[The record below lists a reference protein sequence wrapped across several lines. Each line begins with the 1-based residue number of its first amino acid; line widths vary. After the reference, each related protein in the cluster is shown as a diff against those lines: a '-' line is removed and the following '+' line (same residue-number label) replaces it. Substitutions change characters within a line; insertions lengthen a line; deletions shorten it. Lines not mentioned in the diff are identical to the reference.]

1 MTLLQHCTTAKPKVE
16 CDFAGSV
23 AAFGSSSTL
32 ARQTELFLGVRIA
45 VEPRSRED
53 YCYPNCIATKETN
66 GGEVIVDWRKH
77 RASFGDNRRVADIS
91 RRRCARGDGSLGVG
105 GRHVLARAAGLSAG
119 WEGVPHLGTG
129 SVSIQ
134 PDALRGSTPPAPSD
148 TNLGTAEMPFKTI
161 GRAAE
166 LLEPGERVLVAS
178 GVYRE
183 WVRPA
188 RGGTDP
194 EHIISYE
201 AAPGAHVVVKGSEI
215 LRPKFEDSRPWAPD
229 PVPGSPKTFVPGS
242 IRMIRLPRS
251 LFPGYNPFAIC
262 NYPTADEQ
270 AELEPANSFASRWR
284 SFCFN
289 TADLYIKTGSDCSRS
304 HDSRNWRG
312 VKGRT
317 GSIPMGW
324 WCI

>member
-1 MTLLQHCTTAKPKVE
+1 MPRVMITFNDPPAHCTTAKPKVE

-45 VEPRSRED
+45 VEPRSARRLLLSKLHRNEGNKWWRSH
-53 YCYPNCIATKETN
+53 CH
-66 GGEVIVDWRKH
+66 WRKH

-105 GRHVLARAAGLSAG
+105 GRHALARAAGLSAG
-119 WEGVPHLGTG
+119 WEGVPDLGTG

-134 PDALRGSTPPAPSD
+134 PDALRGSTPPAASD

-201 AAPGAHVVVKGSEI
+201 AAPGADVVVKGSESSAEI
-215 LRPKFEDSRPWAPD
+215 RGFEAVGARSRARESEDVRARVDPD
-229 PVPGSPKTFVPGS
+229 DPPAA
-242 IRMIRLPRS
+242 
-251 LFPGYNPFAIC
+251 FAVSGLQSVR
-262 NYPTADEQ
+262 NLQ
-270 AELEPANSFASRWR
+270 L
-284 SFCFN
+284 
-289 TADLYIKTGSDCSRS
+289 S
-304 HDSRNWRG
+304 HG
-312 VKGRT
+312 G
-317 GSIPMGW
+317 
-324 WCI
+324 